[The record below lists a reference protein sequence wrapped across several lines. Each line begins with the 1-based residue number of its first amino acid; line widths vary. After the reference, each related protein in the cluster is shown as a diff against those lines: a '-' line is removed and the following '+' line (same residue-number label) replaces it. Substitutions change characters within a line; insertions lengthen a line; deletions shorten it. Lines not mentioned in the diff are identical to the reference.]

1 MKNYKF
7 LLPGILFITLF
18 SCQLLEP
25 DNENYSTFDRVYSDP
40 AFAEGLL
47 IRGFTQIPVRDY
59 KYDERATDDA
69 VTNDLS
75 NDYVRMATG
84 GWSSLFNPL
93 HIWQNCNDGIMY
105 VNKFLEVV
113 DEVPFKPSEPVKHN
127 MYIRRYKGEAYAIR
141 GILKYY
147 LLRNHGGYG
156 TNGEL
161 LGTPIYN
168 EFIEYTDESQ
178 FSQPRAKF
186 ADCVQSVYD
195 DLDLAISLLP
205 FDFGNVADVSKIPSG
220 YNETGNAKADDY
232 NFVCGQN
239 AMERVS
245 GRIALAYKAKM
256 ALLHASPAFNEG
268 NNALWEK
275 AAEFSGELL
284 SQPNLVYSSAYQGKL
299 NILDIDP
306 NGHRFYTSTEV
317 AKYNWNTPVTGKEFV
332 WRKNRENNNTK
343 ETDNYPPTFGGNGRI
358 NPSQNF
364 VDAFPMANGYPITA
378 DPALSGYD
386 PAAPYKGRDS
396 RLGQIV
402 LYNGASF
409 KGNTVY
415 TAIDG
420 TGTHAGDNR
429 LGVAARSTRTGF
441 YLKKLLVDNNV
452 TWSGSSWNTADHIDG
467 YVRYTEMFLTYAEA
481 ANQAWGPD
489 GKKSHIYDYSARD
502 IIRGIRK
509 RANTSIGNDP
519 YLESLDKEG
528 MSTLIQNERRIELS
542 FESHR
547 FWDLRRWNM
556 TDLIKE
562 PVKGVRWEGGIPTYF
577 NVESRG
583 YENYMIYGPIPQTEI
598 LKFNFVQNRG
608 W

>member
-1 MKNYKF
+1 M
-7 LLPGILFITLF
+7 LF

-25 DNENYSTFDRVYSDP
+25 DNENYSTFDRVYEDP

-47 IRGFTQIPVRDY
+47 IRGFIQVPVRDY
-59 KYDERATDDA
+59 RYDERATDDA
-69 VTNDLS
+69 VTNDLA

-84 GWSSLFNPL
+84 GWSSQYNPQ
-93 HIWQNCNDGIMY
+93 HVWQNCNDGIMY
-105 VNKFLEVV
+105 VNKFLEIV
-113 DEVPFKPSEPVKHN
+113 DKVPFRPSNPDIDR
-127 MYIRRYKGEAYAIR
+127 MYKRRYKGEAYAIR

-156 TNGEL
+156 ANGEL
-161 LGTPIYN
+161 LGTPIYD
-168 EFIEYTDESQ
+168 EFMEYTDKSK

-186 ADCVQSVYD
+186 VDCVQTVYD
-195 DLDLAISLLP
+195 DLDMAVSLLP
-205 FDFGNVADVSKIPSG
+205 LDFGNVTAGIGIPPG
-220 YNETGNAKADDY
+220 YNESGNATIDDY
-232 NFVCGQN
+232 NLVCGRT
-239 AMERVS
+239 ASERVS
-245 GRIALAYKAKM
+245 GRIALAFKAKM

-268 NNALWEK
+268 NSALWEK

-284 SQPNLVYSSAYQGKL
+284 SKPNVIYSSAFQGG
-299 NILDIDP
+299 LDIDP
-306 NGHRFYTSTEV
+306 NGHRFYASTEV
-317 AKYNWNTPVTGKEFV
+317 AKYNWNTPVTGKEYV

-343 ETDNYPPTFGGNGRI
+343 ETEHYPPTFGGNGRI

-378 DPALSGYD
+378 DPSLSGYD
-386 PAAPYKGRDS
+386 PAAPYTGRDS
-396 RLGQIV
+396 RLGLFV

-409 KGNTVY
+409 KSNTVY

-429 LGVAARSTRTGF
+429 LGMAARSTRTGY

-452 TWSGSSWNTADHIDG
+452 TWNGSSWNTADHIEG

-489 GKKSHIYDYSARD
+489 GVSQSYNYSARQ
-502 IIRGIRK
+502 IIGEIRK
-509 RANTSIGNDP
+509 RANPGIGADP
-519 YLESLDKEG
+519 YLASLDKEG
-528 MSTLIQNERRIELS
+528 MITLIQNERRIELS

-547 FWDLRRWNM
+547 FWDLRRWNK
-556 TDLIKE
+556 TDLMKE
-562 PVKGVRWEGGIPTYF
+562 SVRGVRWEGGIPSYF
-577 NVESRG
+577 DVESRD
-583 YENYMIYGPIPQTEI
+583 YEDYMIYGPVPQTEI
-598 LKFNFVQNRG
+598 LKFNFIQNRG